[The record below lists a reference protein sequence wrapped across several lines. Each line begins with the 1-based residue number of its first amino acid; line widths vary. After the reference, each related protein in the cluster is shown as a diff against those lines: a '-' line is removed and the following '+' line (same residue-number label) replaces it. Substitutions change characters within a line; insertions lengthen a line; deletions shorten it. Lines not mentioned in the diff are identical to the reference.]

1 MRNLN
6 ETFSSSAYQPRPRA
20 LQVKH
25 IASVGGDVDQ
35 AFERSLVHKQQL
47 EDEDLILD
55 AEAYLPE
62 RIEKLTRIA
71 TYVRPEEKEL
81 LAVKLSSALNRAK
94 MTETK
99 ANAVLSDVR
108 VRSAAWMPVYL
119 QIRQPP
125 VGERMGADSTKEMT
139 LIIKKA
145 ADDWAFA
152 KACSED
158 LKTTHD
164 VSAILAVA
172 LDALA
177 QIGKQGVGKIL
188 DWMETV
194 LTENV
199 KKCEDLRAYVTD
211 RDWDNLKKNGK
222 RNKRLQGTFLAWEKL
237 LA

>member
-1 MRNLN
+1 
-6 ETFSSSAYQPRPRA
+6 
-20 LQVKH
+20 
-25 IASVGGDVDQ
+25 
-35 AFERSLVHKQQL
+35 
-47 EDEDLILD
+47 
-55 AEAYLPE
+55 
-62 RIEKLTRIA
+62 
-71 TYVRPEEKEL
+71 
-81 LAVKLSSALNRAK
+81 
-94 MTETK
+94 
-99 ANAVLSDVR
+99 
-108 VRSAAWMPVYL
+108 MPVYL

-211 RDWDNLKKNGK
+211 RDWDNLKKKWEEKQAIAGYLSGMGK
-222 RNKRLQGTFLAWEKL
+222 TSGVMEDIFAILSKLRRTLQSSEALDTCRRLWGGS
-237 LA
+237 